1 MLNRKE
7 NNCKQYIYKQ
17 KNMWAKE
24 ILFFVIGM
32 LLFIGYKHITRKNLQ
47 ELDLDVYTYTV
58 AAVGLSAIYYF
69 LRNKS
74 KLFYL

>member
-1 MLNRKE
+1 
-7 NNCKQYIYKQ
+7 
-17 KNMWAKE
+17 MWAKE

-32 LLFIGYKHITRKNLQ
+32 LLFIGYKYIRRKNLK
-47 ELDLDVYTYTV
+47 EMDLDVYTYTV

-69 LRNKS
+69 VRNKS

>member
-1 MLNRKE
+1 
-7 NNCKQYIYKQ
+7 
-17 KNMWAKE
+17 MWAKE

-74 KLFYL
+74 KLFDL

>member
-1 MLNRKE
+1 
-7 NNCKQYIYKQ
+7 
-17 KNMWAKE
+17 MWAKE

-58 AAVGLSAIYYF
+58 AAVGLYAIYYF